1 MGYAV
6 AVSESAVYNAA
17 MSDEKLATIFQIM
30 NAFATDDELYMLAAY
45 GIEGEHYTVN
55 ENGTIT
61 RNGEMTNAD
70 LNAVGVWGC
79 RSLYGSDR
87 AFSTTSYDLVYY
99 KDPSIA
105 NRLNW
110 FKKPQYDSYI
120 QNAVSVTLPSQ
131 SDLMGELNTIRD
143 ENWVNIITGKADMA
157 SWDEY
162 VNSYNAAGGETL
174 HAEANAWFQNK

>member
-1 MGYAV
+1 
-6 AVSESAVYNAA
+6 
-17 MSDEKLATIFQIM
+17 
-30 NAFATDDELYMLAAY
+30 
-45 GIEGEHYTVN
+45 
-55 ENGTIT
+55 
-61 RNGEMTNAD
+61 MTNAD

-110 FKKPQYDSYI
+110 FEKPQYDSYI

-131 SDLMGELNTIRD
+131 SDLGGELNTLRD
-143 ENWVNIITGKADMA
+143 ETWVNIITGKA
-157 SWDEY
+157 SIETWDEY
-162 VNSYNAAGGETL
+162 VKNYMAAGGETL
-174 HAEANAWFQNK
+174 YNEANEWFKNK